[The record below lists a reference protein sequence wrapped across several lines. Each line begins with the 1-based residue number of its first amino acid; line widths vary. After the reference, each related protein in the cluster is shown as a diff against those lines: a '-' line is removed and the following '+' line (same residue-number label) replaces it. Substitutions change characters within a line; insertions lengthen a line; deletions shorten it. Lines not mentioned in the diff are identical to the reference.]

1 MSHRLLTYVI
11 IGRKNFFE
19 LALPNCV
26 ERSVMMTDT
35 AGVYVGGLAYQCTYT
50 PYSKEQEVAHVFFT
64 VVLFTFT
71 MPTSHVC
78 AYRQSHTQREERL
91 KERYR
96 CNRVRGVIEI
106 RRQH

>member
-1 MSHRLLTYVI
+1 
-11 IGRKNFFE
+11 
-19 LALPNCV
+19 
-26 ERSVMMTDT
+26 MMTDT

-78 AYRQSHTQREERL
+78 AYRSLTHREKEDSKRGTNGRHTG
-91 KERYR
+91 
-96 CNRVRGVIEI
+96 CNRGRGVGCSK
-106 RRQH
+106 